1 MRTEARPWSV
11 LAPASGLRAE
21 PQGSTVVAQTV
32 PLLGEGPAAHRGLP
46 WRFTVNPLADR
57 PWRVALACAL
67 LFGALAGSSRLVP
80 TASLETSSDDVTEER
95 GRAVLRRL
103 EAQLRTAEEVIAGR
117 LTLRE
122 AAERFRRLNAEWADT
137 FNLAAQQALQAEGAL
152 YRQVLDYVEGAL
164 EAGPAWEPPEAEQ
177 ARRARADAV
186 RRRLQRELEDALGP
200 RRECSGIG
208 PAPSGRTP

>member
-1 MRTEARPWSV
+1 M
-11 LAPASGLRAE
+11 
-21 PQGSTVVAQTV
+21 
-32 PLLGEGPAAHRGLP
+32 
-46 WRFTVNPLADR
+46 NPLADR

-177 ARRARADAV
+177 ARRARADLPERGAGA
-186 RRRLQRELEDALGP
+186 LDA
-200 RRECSGIG
+200 C
-208 PAPSGRTP
+208 PAPSARDHVDGEAVQAAHLFTLLPRAQLEI